1 MGAGQQRSTQL
12 QGQPSSAHPVVDRL
26 SNTLGS
32 SQFETT
38 YAVPRRGQCA
48 KPLEKSLLFKGKWCP
63 EEARGLEP

>member
-12 QGQPSSAHPVVDRL
+12 KGQPSSAHPVVDRL

-32 SQFETT
+32 SQFETA

-48 KPLEKSLLFKGKWCP
+48 NPRKILAFQGEMVP
-63 EEARGLEP
+63 EEEI